1 MMRWMKDSGVNKRKA
16 DQMSA
21 EELEGKIIVGEFA
34 NEPRPEFSNELY
46 NLIEE
51 KYGQKSQAVKSA
63 YRED

>member
-1 MMRWMKDSGVNKRKA
+1 MMRWMKDNSINKRKA

-34 NEPRPEFSNELY
+34 SEPHPEYSNELY
-46 NLIEE
+46 KLIEE
-51 KYGQKSQAVKSA
+51 KYGQKSQATKSA